1 MPQLQ
6 YSDLSFLPWEEA
18 YALLL
23 RLWEA
28 KEDFDLSLALR
39 VLYQPEWRPGKS
51 IENEGYET
59 QIM

>member
-1 MPQLQ
+1 VLQLQ

-28 KEDFDLSLALR
+28 KEDFDLSLTLR
-39 VLYQPEWRPGKS
+39 VLYQPEWRPGR
-51 IENEGYET
+51 
-59 QIM
+59 